1 LTFLLFWLRGF
12 ATGNAWRFLWGHF
25 YVAFY
30 WVVFLFLFPRL
41 NVSLGCVEAF
51 AKTRGDFLAI
61 FVALYF

>member
-1 LTFLLFWLRGF
+1 M
-12 ATGNAWRFLWGHF
+12 
-25 YVAFY
+25 AFY